1 MIAAIGTRTRALGK
15 GGDLLWH
22 IPEDMKRFKAL
33 TMGHPVI
40 MGRKT
45 WESIP
50 GKFRPLPG
58 RTNIV
63 ITRTEGYEA
72 PGASIAYDFA
82 SALKQAE
89 SENPSE
95 IFVIGG
101 SQIYMEGL
109 PYARRLYLSL
119 IDSDE
124 EGDIFFPAYSEF
136 TNETSREEHPESTP
150 PYTFV
155 VLEK

>member
-22 IPEDMKRFKAL
+22 IPEDMKRFKTL

-50 GKFRPLPG
+50 EKFRPLPG

-72 PGASIAYDFA
+72 SGAVIVHDFA
-82 SALKQAE
+82 SALKRAYE
-89 SENPSE
+89 ETPNE

-101 SQIYMEGL
+101 SQIYTEGL
-109 PYARRLYLSL
+109 PYTQRLYLSL

-124 EGDIFFPAYSEF
+124 EGDIFFPEYSEF
-136 TNETSREEHPESTP
+136 TKEISREEHPESTP